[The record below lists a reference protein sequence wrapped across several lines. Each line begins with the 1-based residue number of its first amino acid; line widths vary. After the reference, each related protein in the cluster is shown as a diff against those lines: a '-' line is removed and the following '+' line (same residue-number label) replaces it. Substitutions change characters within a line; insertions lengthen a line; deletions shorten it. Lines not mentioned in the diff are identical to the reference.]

1 MYSVQSVQSTVYSLQ
16 RTVYVQSTVRVQCST
31 EYRVQCTEW
40 YRVQSTECTEYS
52 VQCSTVFR
60 VQCTEYS
67 VGYRVQSM
75 EYRVQST
82 EYSVQSGT
90 EYSQCTEVSV
100 CRVQSVQ
107 STV

>member
-40 YRVQSTECTEYS
+40 YRVQSTGQS
-52 VQCSTVFR
+52 R
-60 VQCTEYS
+60 V
-67 VGYRVQSM
+67 
-75 EYRVQST
+75 YRVQST